1 MLGVCSSRSSMK
13 SSRKIMCSTRSSTET
28 RSRSATV
35 ACRTSSRESMV
46 ATNQSCR
53 KRLHHQFWK
62 HVTAEDQLTVQWP
75 EIAWNHLW
83 FTKQQWLGLTTW
95 TSCFPSMA
103 IFNPT
108 KKFDRVVFDHMLGN
122 HFWIVSR
129 ASHNQQNNT
138 LNCNFRQTLLYGNYF
153 YCLKWM
159 ELITI

>member
-1 MLGVCSSRSSMK
+1 MWLQMLGVCSSRSSMK
-13 SSRKIMCSTRSSTET
+13 SSRKIMCSTRSSTGT
-28 RSRSATV
+28 WSRSATV

-46 ATNQSCR
+46 ATNQSHR
-53 KRLHHQFWK
+53 KLLHHQFWK
-62 HVTAEDQLTVQWP
+62 YVTAEDQLTVQWS

-108 KKFDRVVFDHMLGN
+108 KKFDRVVFDHVLGN

-129 ASHNQQNNT
+129 ASHNQQNNKKNLRWLWT
-138 LNCNFRQTLLYGNYF
+138 PCTEFF
-153 YCLKWM
+153 
-159 ELITI
+159 